1 MASRVDEVV
10 AQGMG
15 KMKAAKARIE
25 GLVGVFNTLAAQHG
39 EVAALLKRVQGKP
52 EKRVE
57 LWPKI
62 RAELISHEQG
72 EVRELYPVLRQFPET
87 RALADHHDQEARDMT
102 AMIQR
107 LDELDLHGDAWGAL
121 FDVLVASVLEH
132 ATEDEEHKI
141 FPEAQ
146 RVLGEDLARELDAK
160 VLLAKQQVMAGLVDR
175 LAGTQSSSIA
185 RRADQVK
192 A

>member
-1 MASRVDEVV
+1 MASKVDEVV
-10 AQGMG
+10 SQGVG
-15 KMKAAKARIE
+15 KMKAAKARVE
-25 GLVGVFNTLAAQHG
+25 GLVGVFNTLAEQHG

-62 RAELISHEQG
+62 RAELISHEQS
-72 EVRELYPVLRQFPET
+72 ELRELYPVLRQFPAT
-87 RALADHHDQEARDMT
+87 RVFADHHDAEARDMN

-121 FDVLVASVLEH
+121 FDELVASVLHH
-132 ATEDEEHKI
+132 ATDEEEQKI

-146 RVLGEDLARELDAK
+146 RVIGEDLAIELDAK
-160 VLLAKQQVMAGLVDR
+160 VLAAKQQIMAGQVDR
-175 LAGTQSSSIA
+175 LAGTQTSSIA
-185 RRADQVK
+185 RRAAQP
-192 A
+192 